1 MRVIL
6 TAMGGGW
13 ENSITMECR
22 QALEQADLII
32 GAKRLLDSLPEGL
45 SAKKKAA
52 VKGEEI
58 LAALEESKEV
68 CCILFSGDAG
78 FYSGARLLLPR
89 LAERGI
95 LTEVLPGISSV
106 QILAARLGQPWHD
119 WKLVSAHGLS
129 CDPVTAVMEGKSVFF
144 LTDGKNSPTALCQ
157 RLTEAGLG
165 ELEVITGENLAGP
178 EERIGKWKA
187 AEAAEGTFSPLSVM
201 LAEAAPQSEYAGPG
215 IPDDAFLRGAVPMTK
230 REVRAAILAKLAVR
244 PEDVVWDVGAGTGSV
259 SVELALAAKKGR
271 VYAVEMAEEACGL
284 IWDNREKFC
293 AWNLILRRGR
303 APEALKNLPAP
314 HAVFVGGTKGEMGEV
329 LSLVLEKNPKARICV
344 SAITLEN
351 LWTAVDALRKQGLE
365 PVVTQISVS
374 KTKAVGGLHLLLANN
389 PVFLITGGC
398 HD

>member
-13 ENSITMECR
+13 EDSLTVECR
-22 QALEQADLII
+22 RALERADLII

-45 SAKKKAA
+45 SGRKKAA
-52 VKGEEI
+52 VKAEEI
-58 LAALEESKEV
+58 LAAVEEAKEV
-68 CCILFSGDAG
+68 CCILLSGDTG
-78 FYSGARLLLPR
+78 FYSGARVLLPL

-95 LTEVLPGISSV
+95 PAEVLPGLSSA
-106 QILAARLGQPWHD
+106 QILAARLERPWQD

-129 CDPVTAVMEGKSVFF
+129 CDPVTAVMEGKPVFF
-144 LTDGKNSPTALCQ
+144 LTDGRNSPAFLCQ
-157 RLTEAGLG
+157 KLAEAGLG
-165 ELEVITGENLAGP
+165 ELEVIVGENLAGP
-178 EERIGKWKA
+178 EERIRKWKA
-187 AEAAEGTFSPLSVM
+187 AEAAGEIFSPLSVM
-201 LAEAAPQSEYAGPG
+201 LAEAAPQGEYTGPG
-215 IPDDAFLRGAVPMTK
+215 IPDDVFLRGAVPMTK

-284 IWDNREKFC
+284 IRDNREKFR
-293 AWNLILRRGR
+293 AWNLILCRGR
-303 APEALKNLPAP
+303 APEALRDLPAP
-314 HAVFVGGTKGEMGEV
+314 QAVFVGGTKGEMGEI
-329 LSLVLEKNPKARICV
+329 LSLVLEKNPMARICV
-344 SAITLEN
+344 SSITLEN
-351 LWTAVDALRKQGLE
+351 LWAAVEELEKLGLE

-374 KTKAVGGLHLLLANN
+374 KTKTAGGLHLLMANN

>member
-13 ENSITMECR
+13 EDSLTMECR
-22 QALEQADLII
+22 KALAQADLII
-32 GAKRLLDSLPEGL
+32 GAKRLLDALPEEL

-52 VKGEEI
+52 VKAEEI
-58 LAALEESKEV
+58 LAALEEGEAV
-68 CCILFSGDAG
+68 CCILFSGDTG
-78 FYSGARLLLPR
+78 FYSGTRLLLPQ

-95 LTEVLPGISSV
+95 PAEVLPGVSSV
-106 QILAARLGQPWHD
+106 QILAARLGRPWQE

-129 CDPVTAVMEGKSVFF
+129 CDPVTAVMEGKPVFF
-144 LTDGKNSPTALCQ
+144 LTDGKNSPADLC
-157 RLTEAGLG
+157 RKLTEAGLG
-165 ELEVITGENLAGP
+165 ELEVMTGENLAGP
-178 EERIGKWKA
+178 EERIGKCSA
-187 AEAAEGTFSPLSVM
+187 AEAAEKVFSPLSVM
-201 LAEAAPQSEYAGPG
+201 LAEAAPQGEYTGPG
-215 IPDDAFLRGAVPMTK
+215 IPDDVFLRGKVPMTK

-271 VYAVEMAEEACGL
+271 VYAVEMAEEACEL
-284 IWDNREKFC
+284 VRANREKFC
-293 AWNLILRRGR
+293 AWNLALCRGK
-303 APEALKNLPAP
+303 APEALRELPVP
-314 HAVFVGGTKGEMGEV
+314 QAVFVGGTKGEMGEI
-329 LSLVLEKNPKARICV
+329 LSLALEKNPDVRICV

-351 LWTAVDALRKQGLE
+351 LWAAVEGLRKQGLE

-374 KTKAVGGLHLLLANN
+374 KTKAIGELHLLMANN